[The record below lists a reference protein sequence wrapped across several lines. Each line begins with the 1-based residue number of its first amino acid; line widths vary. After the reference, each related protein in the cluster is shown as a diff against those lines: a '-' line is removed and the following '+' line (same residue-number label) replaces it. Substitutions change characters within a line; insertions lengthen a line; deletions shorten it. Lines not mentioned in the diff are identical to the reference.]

1 MRLAIAF
8 LVVLVSVAPAAADPG
23 DRAQAVVDALGVDTA
38 TATKVRDVVFRY
50 DLDLARLERRRVE
63 LRRQLVE
70 AHADEPKH
78 VDLALDDLVAN
89 QRALARNEEELIT
102 RLRQLLTAKKA
113 AQLLVLLAATE
124 PSRER
129 RPAPVEIDMEQP
141 VTAQTRR
148 DADDLFPPGSDLNA
162 PPNAP
167 LNTPPRNKPC
177 NPFESM
183 HGCRYWK

>member
-8 LVVLVSVAPAAADPG
+8 LVVVVSVAPAAADPG
-23 DRAQAVVDALGVDTA
+23 DRAQAVVDALGVDSVTA
-38 TATKVRDVVFRY
+38 NKLRDIVFRY

-70 AHADEPKH
+70 AHADDPKH
-78 VDLALDDLVAN
+78 VDFALDELVAN
-89 QRALARNEEELIT
+89 QRALARNEEELIA
-102 RLRQLLTAKKA
+102 RLRQLLPAKKA

-124 PSRER
+124 PSREH

-141 VTAQTRR
+141 STEARH

-162 PPNAP
+162 
-167 LNTPPRNKPC
+167 PPRNKPC

-183 HGCRYWK
+183 HGCRHH